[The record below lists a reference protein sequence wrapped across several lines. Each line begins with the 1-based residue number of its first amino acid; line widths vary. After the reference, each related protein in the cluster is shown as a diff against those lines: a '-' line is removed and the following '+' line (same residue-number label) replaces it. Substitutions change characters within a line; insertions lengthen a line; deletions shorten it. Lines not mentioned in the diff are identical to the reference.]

1 MSPDFNA
8 FYVKKKSI
16 EQQYQ
21 QAIDDIAKANGQKG
35 AYICQGS
42 SLYKEVAEI
51 LAENGCDVKVT
62 LKADDTQSTNYVFWG
77 NAEEGRKGS
86 IDYIV
91 APKVGIHVISE
102 KIPVC
107 REHVDILFQKAK
119 SKFDL
124 CKESITKQTDSAEAE
139 SNHATDATSEAE
151 EIDDFDFD
159 SDFDQVLTSIF
170 SSHNHSQNRHENFL
184 KNISDTI
191 SRASTKGTSHHKA
204 EASTTSESDTQ
215 STVSHKDEG
224 SSESETNLNPK
235 ELPVVVIK
243 RRKK

>member
-1 MSPDFNA
+1 MNADFNA
-8 FYVKKKSI
+8 LNVKRKSI

-21 QAIDDIAKANGQKG
+21 QAINDIAKANGQKG

-42 SLYKEVAEI
+42 SLYKEVAEM

-124 CKESITKQTDSAEAE
+124 CKESITKQKDSAETE
-139 SNHATDATSEAE
+139 SNHSTDATSESE
-151 EIDDFDFD
+151 ETDDFDFD
-159 SDFDQVLTSIF
+159 SDFDQILNSIF
-170 SSHNHSQNRHENFL
+170 ASRHERFL
-184 KNISDTI
+184 KNIADTI
-191 SRASTKGTSHHKA
+191 SRASTTGTKT
-204 EASTTSESDTQ
+204 EASATSKPNTQ
-215 STVSHKDEG
+215 NASTIVPG
-224 SSESETNLNPK
+224 VQPNTK